1 MLKSGKKV
9 SVIVPVYNGEATLQR
24 CLDSL
29 LAQTWKNMELV
40 VVNNASSDS
49 TAAICAA
56 CPDPRLVYLEEP
68 RRGVSY
74 ARNTG
79 LAAAGGDYIMFVDAD
94 DFVEPDMLET
104 MLSVEGYDV
113 VYCGLTTQNPDGSN
127 PQAMRIPEGPRS
139 REDILCLLLQAKALS
154 IMFGPCCK
162 LYSRS
167 VISSVCFDENIQV
180 GEDLKFHFDVL
191 QHFDKAFFIDKQFYH
206 YILYPQ
212 SDGHAKDSLKKTDM
226 ILVWDYILGRIPP
239 KLYPL
244 AVPTYIELL
253 LNTMR
258 YLLRNAP
265 GKSHFAEL
273 RMKLRPLAGEI
284 LHGPYSWG
292 RKRAA
297 LLYLICPFEL
307 LRLFR
312 RRKS

>member
-29 LAQTWKNMELV
+29 LAQTWADIELV

-68 RRGVSY
+68 RRGVSR

-104 MLSVEGYDV
+104 MLAVEGYDV

-127 PQAMRIPEGPRS
+127 PQAMRMPEGPHS
-139 REDILCLLLQAKALS
+139 RDDILGLLLQAEALS
-154 IMFGPCCK
+154 IMFGPYCK
-162 LYSRS
+162 LYPKS
-167 VISSVCFDENIQV
+167 VVGSVRFDEDIHV

-191 QHFDKAFFIDKQFYH
+191 QHVNKAFFIEKQFYH

-226 ILVWDYILGRIPP
+226 IPVWEYIMGSTPQEL
-239 KLYPL
+239 LPL
-244 AVPTYIELL
+244 AIPTYIELL

-258 YLLRNAP
+258 YLLRSEQ

>member
-29 LAQTWKNMELV
+29 FAQTWADIELV

-127 PQAMRIPEGPRS
+127 PQSVHIPQGACS
-139 REDILCLLLQAKALS
+139 GEDVLRLLMQGQYLS
-154 IMFGPCCK
+154 VMFGPYCK
-162 LYSRS
+162 LYPKS
-167 VISSVCFDENIQV
+167 VIGSVRFDEQVSV
-180 GEDLKFHFDVL
+180 GEDMKFNFDVL
-191 QHFDKAFFIDKQFYH
+191 QHVNKAFFIDQLFYH
-206 YILYPQ
+206 YVLYPEGK
-212 SDGHAKDSLKKTDM
+212 DKDSVKRAETISVFSYMLERVSPE
-226 ILVWDYILGRIPP
+226 LR
-239 KLYPL
+239 PL
-244 AVPTYIELL
+244 AVPTYIKLL

-258 YLLRNAP
+258 YLLRNAS